1 VADPSGLRASPR
13 LTVCPEELKPMRHF
27 VASIGAL
34 AISLGVVL
42 VPHAFAQAKP
52 SIAVLSPSNG
62 DTVTSTDIPVRVQ
75 VSNFT
80 LSAPNVGMPDKDGE
94 GHIHVMLDGMNMGVL
109 FNFYTTPTFTL
120 PGQGVRPGQHTL
132 TVDLASNTHEDM
144 EDTVTNVTI
153 NYQPL
158 TAQAAPQASPSGA
171 APEVS
176 IVWPPD
182 GATVGPLFTLQVSKT
197 NFSPSLELEG
207 KPNLAGYGH
216 YHVFVD
222 MPMMDM
228 TGGGGQGMGSM
239 MSMAGMIAMVG
250 NDSIPV
256 DLRAWS
262 NGKHTITVEPVQND
276 HTPIQGAK
284 EAMITITLQGAA
296 TAQALD
302 GE

>member
-1 VADPSGLRASPR
+1 MG
-13 LTVCPEELKPMRHF
+13 
-27 VASIGAL
+27 I
-34 AISLGVVL
+34 VL
-42 VPHAFAQAKP
+42 VPGALAQAKP
-52 SIAVLSPSNG
+52 SISVISPSNG

-80 LSAPNVGMPDKDGE
+80 LSAPDVGLPDRDGE

-120 PGQGVRPGQHTL
+120 PGQGMKSGQHTL
-132 TVDLASNTHEDM
+132 TFDLATNTHEDM

-158 TAQAAPQASPSGA
+158 TAQPAPQANPSSS

-182 GATVGPLFTLQVSKT
+182 GATVGPLFTLNLSKT
-197 NFSPSLELEG
+197 NFAPSLELEG

-228 TGGGGQGMGSM
+228 TGGGGTEGM

-256 DLRAWS
+256 DLRAWP
-262 NGKHTITVEPVQND
+262 NGQHTITVEAVQND

-284 EAMITITLQGAA
+284 EAMIKITLQGAA
-296 TAQALD
+296 TAQAPAVQ
-302 GE
+302 